1 MPQKN
6 KLYLVETMSTFKMR
20 YVIRATSQENAINE
34 VANAEEIK
42 EFSQKHIDESI
53 WDTKE
58 LSEKEYLELFDKD
71 NDYLKSWK
79 KDAKMALINVID
91 YEKNEKPHSLK

>member
-1 MPQKN
+1 MPIKR

-34 VANAEEIK
+34 VENAEEIK

-79 KDAKMALINVID
+79 KDAKMMLINV
-91 YEKNEKPHSLK
+91 K

>member
-1 MPQKN
+1 MPRKT

-34 VANAEEIK
+34 VENAEEIK

-53 WDTKE
+53 WDTRE

-79 KDAKMALINVID
+79 KDAKMMLINV
-91 YEKNEKPHSLK
+91 K

>member
-79 KDAKMALINVID
+79 KDAKMMLINV
-91 YEKNEKPHSLK
+91 K

>member
-1 MPQKN
+1 MSHKT
-6 KLYLVETMSTFKMR
+6 KLYLVETMSTFKIR
-20 YVIRATSQENAINE
+20 YVIRATSQENAMNE
-34 VANAEEIK
+34 VTNAEEIK

-58 LSEKEYLELFDKD
+58 ISEKEYIELFDED

-79 KDAKMALINVID
+79 KDKMMLINV
-91 YEKNEKPHSLK
+91 K

>member
-34 VANAEEIK
+34 VENAEEIK

-71 NDYLKSWK
+71 NDYLKSWE
-79 KDAKMALINVID
+79 KDAKMMLINV
-91 YEKNEKPHSLK
+91 K